1 MEDSMQDDEE
11 FLIDSIGRIA
21 AHLRQSDVSKSE
33 FSEEILRLTLDIA
46 IETRNRLVENRER
59 VATLERLVVT
69 DELTGLLNRRG
80 FAERVRF
87 ALSNS
92 RRQNLSGVL
101 IHLDIDDFKQINDNY
116 GHPAGDEALK
126 VVARL
131 LTSRVRETDAV
142 ARMGGDEFSVLLVE
156 SRWTD
161 GWRRAREMQ
170 SAIDSTYLAWEG
182 HAIPLKASLGVE
194 NYVPNVDFGQLIR
207 KADDAMYKAKRERK
221 LAAE

>member
-1 MEDSMQDDEE
+1 MEDSMRDDEE
-11 FLIDSIGRIA
+11 FLLDSIGRIA
-21 AHLRQSDVSKSE
+21 THLRQCETNGLGFPED
-33 FSEEILRLTLDIA
+33 ILRMTLDIA
-46 IETRNRLVENRER
+46 VESRNRLVENRER
-59 VATLERLVVT
+59 IATLERLVVT

-80 FAERVRF
+80 FAERVRC

-92 RRQNLSGVL
+92 RRQNGSGIL
-101 IHLDIDDFKQINDNY
+101 IHLDLDDFKLINDTY

-131 LTSRVRETDAV
+131 LTSRVRDTDAV
-142 ARMGGDEFSVLLVE
+142 GRMGGDEFSVLLAD

-170 SAIDSTYLAWEG
+170 SAIDSTYVVWEG
-182 HAIPLKASLGVE
+182 EAIPLKASLGVE
-194 NYVPNVDFGQLIR
+194 NYGPEDEFSNLVK
-207 KADDAMYKAKRERK
+207 KADDAMYKVKRERK